1 MFSGLGLDDL
11 VHVEVIQLNTRGDGL
26 FGVVTDLT
34 LRLHASG
41 GVWANWSDSYKRGHE
56 PTVATFLAFVDSV
69 NASLRR

>member
-41 GVWANWSDSYKRGHE
+41 GRLGELVG
-56 PTVATFLAFVDSV
+56 L
-69 NASLRR
+69 L